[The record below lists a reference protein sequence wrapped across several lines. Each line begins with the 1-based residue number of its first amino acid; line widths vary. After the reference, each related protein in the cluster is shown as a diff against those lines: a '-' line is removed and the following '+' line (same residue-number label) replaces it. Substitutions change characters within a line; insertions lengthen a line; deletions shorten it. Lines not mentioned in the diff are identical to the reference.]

1 MLNCNWRLR
10 PREKASNIPTPL
22 SLYFSPVFL
31 IFSSFFLSFLSPAK
45 EFHVELSLAWS
56 RGIFSSREKMQFS
69 KEFREDAGQDVF
81 SYHSSTPSKN
91 EKHLD
96 AHRERM
102 QELLVKQTNDYRSGI
117 VNEYG
122 KDDVRWIRDEIVGI
136 IAARWIERVF
146 V

>member
-22 SLYFSPVFL
+22 SFYFSPF
-31 IFSSFFLSFLSPAK
+31 FSFFFFFSFLSFLSPAE

-122 KDDVRWIRDEIVGI
+122 KDDVSWIRDGIVGI
-136 IAARWIERVF
+136 TAAC
-146 V
+146 